1 MDVILSQRLRRLAPS
16 ATLAV
21 AEKARALRE
30 KGVNVISF
38 GAGEPNFDTPEF
50 IKQAACAA
58 LAAGDTK
65 YPAPI
70 TGVTP
75 LRNAVVEYLKRYS
88 NVEYS
93 AAEICA
99 TVGAKD
105 AIYMTF
111 ATLLDPGDE
120 VIIPAPYW
128 VSYPDLV
135 QLAEGTPRIVKPA
148 SPSLK
153 VTGAEIAAA
162 LTPRTRVLVLNSP
175 SNPSGAVYSRS
186 ELLAIAEVLRGS
198 NVLVISDEI
207 YHRLVFN
214 AESSDC
220 FASLPGMKER
230 TITVNGMSKSFAM
243 TGWRLGFVAAPR
255 PIIDAMGRLQGQT
268 TTGPAS
274 FIQTA
279 AAAALSG
286 DPGPVREMCRHYARR
301 GELMWSG
308 LSKLPGVSCNRPEG
322 AFYCFPNVSG
332 AFARL
337 GVADADGFA
346 ARVID
351 QAHVA
356 IVSGGPFGFP
366 SHARLSF
373 ATSDENIAEGLSRIA
388 RLLS

>member
-1 MDVILSQRLRRLAPS
+1 MNLKISQRLQKLAPS

-30 KGVNVISF
+30 TGVSVISF

-75 LRNAVVEYLKRYS
+75 LRNAVVEYLRRYCA
-88 NVEYS
+88 VEYS
-93 AAEICA
+93 PSEICA

-105 AIYMTF
+105 AIFMVF

-120 VIIPAPYW
+120 VLIPTPYW

-135 QLAEGTPRIVKPA
+135 QLAEGKPVFVRPA
-148 SPSLK
+148 SPTLK
-153 VTGAEIAAA
+153 VTASEIAAA
-162 LTPRTRVLVLNSP
+162 ITPRTRALVLNSP
-175 SNPSGAVYSRS
+175 SNPSGAVYSRE
-186 ELLAIAEVLRGS
+186 ELMAIGEALRGT
-198 NVLVISDEI
+198 NVLVVSDEI
-207 YHRLVFN
+207 YHRLVFS
-214 AESSDC
+214 AQPSVC
-220 FASLPGMKER
+220 FASLPGMKDR

-243 TGWRLGFVAAPR
+243 TGWRLGFAAGPK

-279 AAAALSG
+279 AAAALIG
-286 DPGPVREMCRHYARR
+286 DPSPVEEMRRHYARR
-301 GELMWSG
+301 GELMWKG
-308 LSKLPGVSCNRPEG
+308 LTQLPGATCTRPEG

-332 AFARL
+332 AFERF
-337 GVADADGFA
+337 GVRDADGFA
-346 ARVID
+346 ERVIE

-366 SHARLSF
+366 THVRLSF
-373 ATSDENIAEGLSRIA
+373 ATSDDNIQEGLSRIG
-388 RLLS
+388 RLLK